1 VCWSVSWVTGCN
13 VCCSVGVYF
22 LRAQS
27 LTYKSTVLHLRD
39 MLAMEAKDKEFLLNS
54 IADVIESRK

>member
-1 VCWSVSWVTGCN
+1 MTGCN